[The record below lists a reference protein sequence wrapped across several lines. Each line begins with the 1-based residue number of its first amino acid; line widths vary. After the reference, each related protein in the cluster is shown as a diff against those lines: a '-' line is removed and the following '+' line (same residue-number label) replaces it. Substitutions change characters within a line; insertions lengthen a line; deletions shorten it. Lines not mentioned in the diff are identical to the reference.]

1 MGVVER
7 IAKKHFSWIVCSQ
20 KCCSLDISHGVREKG
35 NIDKNSYW
43 MCSKKFDQFPVKKK
57 VLNRQSKLFSPGHL
71 NRCYITNPFT
81 QRTSQNTV
89 LRSVEHITCSPWNRK
104 INETNYFLFPSTH
117 PRTSRVF
124 ICVRTPSKTL
134 VRGRHQFIGAE
145 RIKLALEKAHSL
157 GSLTVGS
164 GRRY

>member
-1 MGVVER
+1 MCVRKSAVALTFHTECEKKETLTKTVIGCV
-7 IAKKHFSWIVCSQ
+7 AK
-20 KCCSLDISHGVREKG
+20 SLT
-35 NIDKNSYW
+35 NSPW
-43 MCSKKFDQFPVKKK
+43 KKK
-57 VLNRQSKLFSPGHL
+57 YWIGNQNFFPRATSIVT
-71 NRCYITNPFT
+71 I
-81 QRTSQNTV
+81 SQNHLHNEQAKIRCFALWNT
-89 LRSVEHITCSPWNRK
+89 HHPFPWNRK